1 MSNALKKGAPV
12 SMPRKS
18 RPVKVRKRSLE
29 KTKQNILEQV
39 PIVSRKAVEKALKR
53 KHLSRSELK
62 RVEENILLQIERL
75 VAEQF
80 KGGKQVNSH
89 IQGVART
96 ARDLAAHYGLSQ
108 TKVLLFEVAGLVHD
122 VGKLYSKEILETLV
136 TGAMQKEEF
145 SRRQKMFYTG
155 HEELSFLM
163 LEQESWIDIPLV
175 LHILV
180 LGTEKFKALKP
191 EIKRYC
197 PYTWKELEQMAAL
210 FRLTDIFVA
219 LTEKGRRYS
228 HPVLT
233 KNNVGQ
239 WLDKKKHR
247 GPWAKG
253 LKRKKILE
261 FFKAAADPNAK
272 GNTSGSSPVVPEN
285 QTKGD
290 SHLLGDRQDNLSSSP
305 VD

>member
-1 MSNALKKGAPV
+1 MSDALKGAPV
-12 SMPRKS
+12 SKPRKS
-18 RPVKVRKRSLE
+18 RPVKAPMRSLE

-39 PIVSRKAVEKALKR
+39 PIVSRKAVEIAFNS
-53 KHLSRSELK
+53 KHLSRRELK
-62 RVEENILLQIERL
+62 RVEENISLQIERL

-80 KGGKQVNSH
+80 KGGDQVYCH
-89 IQGVART
+89 IQCVART
-96 ARDLAAHYGLSQ
+96 ARELAAHYGLGQ
-108 TKVLLFEVAGLVHD
+108 TKGLLFEVAGLVHD
-122 VGKLYSKEILETLV
+122 VGKLYSREILETLV
-136 TGAMQKEEF
+136 TGAMLKEEF
-145 SRRQKMFYTG
+145 SQRQKMLLTA

-163 LEQESWIDIPLV
+163 LEQNSWIDIPLV
-175 LHILV
+175 LHIVILGPERFKV
-180 LGTEKFKALKP
+180 LQP

-239 WLDKKKHR
+239 WLDKKRQR

-261 FFKAAADPNAK
+261 FFKSAADPKAK
-272 GNTSGSSPVVPEN
+272 GDTS
-285 QTKGD
+285 D
-290 SHLLGDRQDNLSSSP
+290 STP

>member
-1 MSNALKKGAPV
+1 MSNALKRALV
-12 SMPRKS
+12 SKPRES

-29 KTKQNILEQV
+29 KTNQNILEQV
-39 PIVSRKAVEKALKR
+39 PIVSRKAVERALKS
-53 KHLSRSELK
+53 KQLPRSELK

-122 VGKLYSKEILETLV
+122 VGKLYSKEIIETLV
-136 TGAMQKEEF
+136 TGAMLKEEF
-145 SRRQKMFYTG
+145 SQRQKKFYTA

-175 LHILV
+175 LHIVV

-219 LTEKGRRYS
+219 LSEKGRRYS

-261 FFKAAADPNAK
+261 FFKSAADPNAK
-272 GNTSGSSPVVPEN
+272 GNTSGSSPMVPEN
-285 QTKGD
+285 QIKGD
-290 SHLLGDRQDNLSSSP
+290 GHLLADRQDDHSNSP